1 MALEDITA
9 GNTIANLVLTNPAD
23 GDDASQGDDHIRN
36 LKKAL
41 QYSFPNISATAS
53 GVAAEF
59 AFAHKGGTV
68 SGNAVILG
76 SLSVSGAMS
85 VATTL
90 SVSGAAVLKST
101 LNVEGAAT
109 ISGAAT
115 IKGALSAEGALS
127 AGGATTLASTLSVSG
142 AAVFKS
148 GVTLD
153 STFTVSGAAVMKS
166 GLHIDGNLSVSGS
179 IAGLNALGGILT
191 TSKPA
196 RAYSTDYQNTGSTNL
211 LVHVAG
217 TDGASN
223 STRLDGYVGD
233 STASLS
239 LVSSG
244 GIGNNVVGT
253 VGNVTFI
260 VRVNQWYRVTNSGGS
275 PAISAW
281 VEYS

>member
-9 GNTIANLVLTNPAD
+9 GHTIANLVITNPAD

-76 SLSVSGAMS
+76 TLSASGA
-85 VATTL
+85 VNFATTL
-90 SVSGAAVLKST
+90 SVSGAVVMKST

-115 IKGALSAEGALS
+115 IKGALSAEGAATI
-127 AGGATTLASTLSVSG
+127 AGALSVSG

-153 STFTVSGAAVMKS
+153 STFTVSSSAVFKS
-166 GLHIDGNLSVSGS
+166 DVHIAGNLSVSGS
-179 IAGLNALGGILT
+179 IAGLAALGGTLT
-191 TSKPA
+191 TTKPS
-196 RAYSTDYQNTGSTNL
+196 RAYGTDYQHTGGTNM

-217 TDGASN
+217 NDGASN
-223 STRLDGYVGD
+223 NSLISGYVGD

-239 LVSSG
+239 LVSIG
-244 GIGNNVVGT
+244 GIANNIVGAR
-253 VGNVTFI
+253 GNVTF
-260 VRVNQWYRVTNSGGS
+260 VVKTNQWYRVTHGGGS
-275 PAISAW
+275 PAIDAW
-281 VEYS
+281 VEYT